1 MLDKLRRRAQATTT
15 SLPLYRVIPGRATRT
30 YAAVHYH
37 ASNATE
43 DEVAAYLDEHG
54 DDLHAN
60 RYSAAMLAA
69 SAAFATGRDE
79 LVERLLRELS
89 SRFPD
94 QSEPEVLWA
103 DLLLFRGQL
112 DQALTHARR
121 AALLDPTSTAAAAR
135 LVRLAADTHQP
146 DAETTALSALRRFPT
161 APGVVWMVC
170 KHCASPEQFQRIVA
184 TWTAALDKPNARKV
198 EPRLS
203 NLATAAARA
212 GELDSAVELLSQG
225 MLLRLEG
232 VNPQREVAEKKL
244 GKDAWA
250 TIDDVM
256 EVMAGTGIPYFMSN
270 GTALGMV
277 RANGPLSHDNDID
290 LGIFAEDWDAERL
303 VAAFNDHPMFELDGG
318 HPQYGDPNRTKIFL
332 RHRGGTWVDIWRF
345 YADAGK
351 VWNEGLLVRW
361 GTTPFGIEHRT
372 IKGREVPLP
381 SDPERYLEECYG
393 DWRTPNPRFDAFCD
407 GPNTEVLWPEYQH
420 FHRVRRA
427 HRSLS
432 KGDIPD
438 VLAQLELA
446 APLVSATP
454 SGRLLT
460 ERLAL

>member
-256 EVMAGTGIPYFMSN
+256 SVMDATGIPYFLSN

-277 RANGPLSHDNDID
+277 RAKGPLSHDNDID
-290 LGIFAEDWDAERL
+290 LGVFAEDWDAERL
-303 VAAFNDHPMFELDGG
+303 VEAFNSHPLFELDGG
-318 HPQYGDPNRTKIFL
+318 HPQYGDPYRTKIFL
-332 RHRGGTWVDIWRF
+332 RHRRGTWVDIWRF
-345 YADAGK
+345 YPDAGK

-361 GTTPFGIEHRT
+361 GTSPFGIERRR
-372 IKGREVPLP
+372 IKDRSVPLP

-427 HRSLS
+427 HRSLA
-432 KGDIPD
+432 KGDVAD
-438 VLAQLELA
+438 AVTQLELA
-446 APLVSATP
+446 GPLVGATP